1 MVESNRIQLT
11 TSEVLSLLLNFYRNG
26 QKLKS
31 QTRVVCLEGLKEVS
45 SLWLLFK
52 DDIGVLNAYL
62 YQGTD
67 LL

>member
-45 SLWLLFK
+45 SL
-52 DDIGVLNAYL
+52 
-62 YQGTD
+62 
-67 LL
+67 